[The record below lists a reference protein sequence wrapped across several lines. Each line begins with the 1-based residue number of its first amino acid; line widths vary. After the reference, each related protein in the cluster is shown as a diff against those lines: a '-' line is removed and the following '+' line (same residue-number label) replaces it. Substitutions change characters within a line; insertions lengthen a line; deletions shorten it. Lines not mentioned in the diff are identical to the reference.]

1 MTDELTLKTFG
12 ALEVKD
18 AEKGEVTAIVA
29 TLNAVD
35 KDGDV
40 ILPGALPE
48 GGAKVKMSG
57 YAHDV
62 VLKNAPPVGK
72 GTITEEGDKLV
83 FRGNFYM
90 TTDRG
95 RQAFLQAKEE
105 GPDSEW
111 SFGFP
116 PRTVK
121 SAELTKD
128 WKLKGARRMIAGFLP
143 REASPVFIGAGVDT
157 GTVSVKAASDEPPSD
172 PPPVAK
178 PTDEDI
184 QTFQANQTAWL
195 KS

>member
-1 MTDELTLKTFG
+1 MTDELTLKAFG

-18 AEKGEVTAIVA
+18 ADKGEVTAIVA

-40 ILPGALPE
+40 ILPGSLPA

-72 GTITEEGDKLV
+72 GEITEEGDKLV

-105 GPDSEW
+105 GADSEW

-128 WKLKGARRMIAGFLP
+128 WRLKGARRLIAGFLP
-143 REASPVFIGAGVDT
+143 REASPVFVGAGVDT
-157 GTVSVKAASDEPPSD
+157 GTVSVKSASEDKEPDPVPAAPAEGDYSEFR
-172 PPPVAK
+172 V
-178 PTDEDI
+178 
-184 QTFQANQTAWL
+184 NQGAL
-195 KS
+195 LRG